1 MHDSGVP
8 GWAITREG
16 RVLHVFLPP
25 AIEPFDWD
33 PLFDAVQA
41 AVAGAGEGGI
51 AVVDIRELAE
61 FPRTAL
67 RTSMVERLAA
77 ELKAKGLE
85 VRHAPRDSGVDP
97 GGTYPPG

>member
-1 MHDSGVP
+1 MHDSVVP

-25 AIEPFDWD
+25 AIASFDWD

-51 AVVDIRELAE
+51 TVVDIRELAE
-61 FPRTAL
+61 FPGTAL
-67 RTSMVERLAA
+67 RASMVESLAA
-77 ELKAKGLE
+77 TLEAKGLE
-85 VRHAPRDSGVDP
+85 VRRTPHPSGDEASP
-97 GGTYPPG
+97 E

>member
-16 RVLHVFLPP
+16 PVLHVFLPP

-41 AVAGAGEGGI
+41 AVAGAGGRI
-51 AVVDIRELAE
+51 TVVDIRELAE
-61 FPRTAL
+61 LPGTAL
-67 RTSMVERLAA
+67 RASMVESLAA
-77 ELKAKGLE
+77 ALEAKGLE
-85 VRHAPRDSGVDP
+85 VRRTPRDSGR
-97 GGTYPPG
+97 

>member
-41 AVAGAGEGGI
+41 AVAGAGDGGI
-51 AVVDIRELAE
+51 TVVDIRELAG
-61 FPRTAL
+61 FPATAL
-67 RTSMVERLAA
+67 RTSMVDGLAA
-77 ELKAKGLE
+77 ALKAKGLE
-85 VRHAPRDSGVDP
+85 VRRTP
-97 GGTYPPG
+97 